1 MARQLAAS
9 TLNRLNKQLIAER
22 ARLEAIID
30 DHERD
35 REAAILAEGPADR
48 SPDPDNVDGGA
59 IAVELET
66 DRSMVQ
72 NARDLLDAVKH
83 AQDRMEKGLY
93 GICEVTGEPIPVA
106 RLEAIP
112 YATTTV
118 EAARRG

>member
-22 ARLEAIID
+22 ARLESIID

-112 YATTTV
+112 YATRTV

>member
-9 TLNRLNKQLIAER
+9 TLK
-22 ARLEAIID
+22 RLERKLADERERLEKIIR

-35 REAAILAEGPADR
+35 RENAILAEGPADR

-66 DRSMVQ
+66 DRSVVQ
-72 NARDLLDAVKH
+72 NSRDLLDAILH

-93 GICEVTGEPIPVA
+93 GICEVTGEPIPLA

-118 EAARRG
+118 QAAQRG

>member
-22 ARLEAIID
+22 ARLESIID

>member
-1 MARQLAAS
+1 MARKLAAS
-9 TLNRLNKQLIAER
+9 TLKKLER
-22 ARLEAIID
+22 KLREERVRLETIIS

-35 REAAILAEGPADR
+35 RELAMLAEGSADR

-59 IAVELET
+59 IAVDLET
-66 DRSMVQ
+66 DRSMVE
-72 NARDLLDAVKH
+72 NARALLEAVIH

-112 YATTTV
+112 YATMTV
-118 EAARRG
+118 EAAKRA